1 MGFYVDRIII
11 NNRAP
16 FNSIDLSFRD
26 GSISVLTAF
35 NGKGKTTILSY
46 IVDAWIEMTKVA
58 YPNTYEGR
66 ENSYYRIS
74 SPLYDIDKTQTSIVY
89 IRFKREGKNIDY
101 VDIRNGVSKEW
112 YESVIPMDDRMPY
125 ESFDA
130 INKKRKSFKK
140 IAPDIHN
147 QDDITG
153 IFDNALCA
161 YFPSYRFELPN
172 FLNEKYKEDVT
183 HKIDSAYSGYLTNPL
198 EVTSDIREIT
208 NWILDVV
215 LDQEVNGGETITRP
229 DGKIAIIN
237 APEQTIW
244 LNAKRILECALI
256 SKFPGRNVRFGI
268 GRRNNSGSRLSI
280 MEMSASKGDRQY
292 CPSIFN
298 LSSGELSI
306 LAIFTE
312 LLRRGDSVFGM
323 IPMVQFTG
331 IVLIDE
337 VDKHLHIQ
345 LQKEVLPML
354 FNLFPKIQFIV
365 SSHSPF
371 LNMGLAEQSIERT
384 VIYDLDNNGLESS
397 PTNNAVYENAYKE
410 FLNEKN
416 TYAER
421 YNHLLSEVQKDRKPL
436 IITEG
441 KTDAKHLKAAT
452 KRLGITDLDIDFFD
466 IGNLQWGDS
475 QLKNMLI
482 QLSRIKQN
490 RKIIGI
496 FDRDSDEYI
505 SFATDGSCPYK
516 NLGNNVFAFAIPL
529 VNTAE
534 YGDKISIEHYYPKKD
549 LLSKDCNDR
558 RLFLG
563 EEFFA
568 SGNSKDGQYQTRI
581 SKLQN
586 KISVNGII
594 DEKVFYAGDLEQK
607 ESIACSKDT
616 FAEAILQCDEYTA
629 NFNFDCFREI
639 FDVIRK
645 IISSEEQ

>member
-1 MGFYVDRIII
+1 MDFYVDRIII
-11 NNRAP
+11 KNRAP

-46 IVDAWIEMTKVA
+46 IVDAWIEMTKAA

-74 SPLYDIDKTQTSIVY
+74 SPLYDIDKSQTSIVY
-89 IRFKREGKNIDY
+89 IRFNRNGKNIDY
-101 VDIRNGVSKEW
+101 VDIRNGISKEW
-112 YESVIPMDDRMPY
+112 YESVIPMDDRIPY

-130 INKKRKSFKK
+130 VNKKRKAFKM
-140 IAPDIHN
+140 IAPDFHN

-153 IFDNALCA
+153 IFDNTLCA

-183 HKIDSAYSGYLTNPL
+183 HKIDSAYRGYLTNPL

-215 LDQEVNGGETITRP
+215 LDQEVNGRETITRP
-229 DGKIAIIN
+229 DGKITIIN

-256 SKFPGRNVRFGI
+256 SKFPSRNVRFGI

-280 MEMSASKGDRQY
+280 MEMVAGKGDRQY

-298 LSSGELSI
+298 LSSGGLSI
-306 LAIFTE
+306 IAIFTE

-323 IPMVQFTG
+323 IPMDQFTG

-345 LQKEVLPML
+345 LQKEVLPLL

-384 VIYDLDNNGLESS
+384 VIYDLDNNGIESS

-421 YNHLLSEVQKDRKPL
+421 YNRLLSEVQKDRKPL

-441 KTDAKHLKAAT
+441 KTDVKHLKAAAE
-452 KRLGITDLDIDFFD
+452 RLGITDLNIDFFD

-475 QLKNMLI
+475 KLKDMLI
-482 QLSRIKQN
+482 QLSRIKQK

-505 SFATDGSCPYK
+505 SFATDGSCSYK

-529 VNTAE
+529 VNKTE
-534 YGDKISIEHYYPKKD
+534 YGDKISIEHYYHKKD
-549 LLSKDCNDR
+549 LLSKDCNGR

-563 EEFFA
+563 EEFFE

-586 KISVNGII
+586 KIIVNGII
-594 DEKVFYAGDLEQK
+594 DEKVFCKDDLEQQH
-607 ESIACSKDT
+607 SIACSKDS
-616 FAEAILQCDEYTA
+616 FAEAVLQRNENTTD
-629 NFNFDCFREI
+629 FDFECFGEI
-639 FDVIRK
+639 FDVVRT